1 MNEQQIE
8 ALYERALAGDDTATE
23 SLITALIYPTD
34 AVREA
39 AAWSLSELIDGDVL
53 TAEQVKRV
61 AKYLPDA
68 SLDTQTHDWLAQSV
82 SRFEGRQPQPC
93 PDCGRYDCRRV
104 QYDADDWGDC
114 QPDPLDRADEER
126 Y

>member
-8 ALYERALAGDDTATE
+8 ALYERALVGDDTATE

-34 AVREA
+34 AVRDA
-39 AAWSLSELIDGDVL
+39 AAWSLSELIDGDAL
-53 TAEQVKRV
+53 SAERVARV

-68 SLDTQTHDWLAQSV
+68 ALDTPTRDWLADALR
-82 SRFEGRQPQPC
+82 RFDGRQPQPC
-93 PDCGRYDCRRV
+93 PDCGRYDCRRTRIA
-104 QYDADDWGDC
+104 ADDWSDC
-114 QPDPLDRADEER
+114 ETEPDYDAED

>member
-1 MNEQQIE
+1 MLE
-8 ALYERALAGDDTATE
+8 ALYEAALAGSAE
-23 SLITALIYPTD
+23 AAEKVITALIDPTD
-34 AVREA
+34 TIRDA
-39 AAWSLSELIDGDVL
+39 AAWSLSELIDGDAL
-53 TAEQVKRV
+53 SADQVKRV

-68 SLDTQTHDWLAQSV
+68 ALDTQTRDWLAASV
-82 SRFEGRQPQPC
+82 ARFDARQPQPC

-114 QPDPLDRADEER
+114 QPDPLDRADEEA

>member
-8 ALYERALAGDDTATE
+8 ALYERALVGDDTATE

-34 AVREA
+34 AVRDA

-82 SRFEGRQPQPC
+82 SRFDWRRDERCSSAGRVASRPP
-93 PDCGRYDCRRV
+93 
-104 QYDADDWGDC
+104 
-114 QPDPLDRADEER
+114 
-126 Y
+126 